1 MAWCVRLAA
10 LTVAVVLG
18 LTAEASAGRAQACR
32 RTCRD
37 VIASECGER
46 LGLARPDR
54 VCRKA
59 LLRQCRRDGL
69 GVCTY
74 PNVVGGW
81 RYDVAQC
88 RQQCAD
94 LDEEPCSTRVI
105 FFTFL
110 QFGTRLQENER
121 SMAGWFVDH
130 ATFQLDAT
138 NVLGDTATLRGTVVS
153 SNRITNVTY
162 QVVVEDDVLGTCH
175 RSQLGELVH

>member
-1 MAWCVRLAA
+1 MTWCVRLVAM
-10 LTVAVVLG
+10 TVAVLLG

-46 LGLARPDR
+46 LGLVRPDR

-59 LLRQCRRDGL
+59 LLRQCRREGV

-74 PNVVGGW
+74 PNIVGGW
-81 RYDVAQC
+81 RYDVAEC
-88 RQQCAD
+88 RQQCTD
-94 LDEEPCSTRVI
+94 REEEPCTTRSI
-105 FFTFL
+105 YFTFH
-110 QFGTRLQENER
+110 QFGTRLQETER
-121 SMAGWFVDH
+121 AMTGWFVDH

-138 NVLGDTATLRGTVVS
+138 NVLGDTSSLRGTFVT

-162 QVVVEDDVLGTCH
+162 DVVVEDDELGTCH
-175 RSQLGELVH
+175 RSELGELVH

>member
-1 MAWCVRLAA
+1 MAWWVRL
-10 LTVAVVLG
+10 VAVAVLLG
-18 LTAEASAGRAQACR
+18 VATDASAGRAQACR

-59 LLRQCRRDGL
+59 LLRQCRRDGV

-81 RYDVAQC
+81 RYDVAEC
-88 RQQCAD
+88 RQQCGDDA
-94 LDEEPCSTRVI
+94 EESCSTRSI

-121 SMAGWFVDH
+121 SMTGWFVDH
-130 ATFQLDAT
+130 ATFEVDAA
-138 NVLGDTATLRGTVVS
+138 NVLGDTSRLRGTVVA

-162 QVVVEDDVLGTCH
+162 DVVVETAEDGTCH
-175 RSQLGELVH
+175 RSQVGELVH